1 MGEPDL
7 AVCEVKMFAHGL
19 QSRLL
24 ETKEEIREHTI
35 TRNYSEVLVIVS
47 GGTLTMTNTDH
58 GYVSVPGLAKRLKS
72 NEAFYDS
79 AHAKETNLADDWLV
93 TPPTVY
99 RTRIK
104 FKVLEFEK
112 LIDSSN
118 IETED

>member
-1 MGEPDL
+1 MGSPDISS
-7 AVCEVKMFAHGL
+7 CEVKMFAAGL
-19 QSRLL
+19 QSRLI
-24 ETKEEIREHTI
+24 ETKDQILQHTI
-35 TRNYSEVLVIVS
+35 TRNYSEVLVIVT
-47 GGTLTMTNTDH
+47 GGTLTMINTDH
-58 GYVSVPGLAKRLKS
+58 GYVSLPGLAKRLKT

-79 AHAKETNLADDWLV
+79 AHAKEIDLADDWLV